1 MYHAVQG
8 GAGMNI
14 FYEKDIKSEW
24 IRTKKVAVIGY
35 GSQGF
40 AHSNNLRDSGVQVVV
55 GLRADSA
62 SNKKAAEAGL
72 KVMETA
78 KAVQWADVVMI
89 LIPDHLQGDVYKS
102 DIQPGL
108 APGKTLLF
116 AHGFNIHFGQI
127 VPPAGVDVAMVAP
140 KGPGHTVRRQFELG
154 FGVPCLI
161 AISQDPSGKARET
174 ALAYALCIGGA
185 KAGVIETSFREET
198 ETDLFGE
205 QAVLCGGV
213 SHLMQA
219 GFETLVE
226 AGYAPEMAY
235 FECIHEMKLIVDL
248 IYEGGLSLMRYSV
261 SDTAEYGD
269 YVSGP
274 RIVNA
279 ETKKEMKRV
288 LAEIQSGKF
297 AKDWI
302 AENKNGRK
310 KFLGMRE
317 AGAKHQLETVG
328 EKLRSMMPW
337 IAKNRLVDKS
347 KN

>member
-1 MYHAVQG
+1 
-8 GAGMNI
+8 
-14 FYEKDIKSEW
+14 
-24 IRTKKVAVIGY
+24 
-35 GSQGF
+35 
-40 AHSNNLRDSGVQVVV
+40 
-55 GLRADSA
+55 
-62 SNKKAAEAGL
+62 
-72 KVMETA
+72 
-78 KAVQWADVVMI
+78 
-89 LIPDHLQGDVYKS
+89 
-102 DIQPGL
+102 
-108 APGKTLLF
+108 
-116 AHGFNIHFGQI
+116 
-127 VPPAGVDVAMVAP
+127 
-140 KGPGHTVRRQFELG
+140 
-154 FGVPCLI
+154 
-161 AISQDPSGKARET
+161 
-174 ALAYALCIGGA
+174 
-185 KAGVIETSFREET
+185 
-198 ETDLFGE
+198 
-205 QAVLCGGV
+205 
-213 SHLMQA
+213 MQA

-288 LAEIQSGKF
+288 LAEIQNGKF

-302 AENKNGRK
+302 AENRSGRK
-310 KFLGMRE
+310 KFLAMRE